1 MDINHTLSG
10 LVDTLSKQILEE
22 VSARVDANL
31 KSVIDQRLTA
41 LDIAAR
47 VDVAA
52 KSEAKVAAAQYQPDF
67 KAIDKQLEAA
77 AGAIITNITGTADKL
92 IKDAI
97 NSKIASIDFQN
108 VIVASTTKM
117 LADKLDTYNFPDKSI
132 SAGAID
138 FGTDPLSGDIIKGG
152 VIKDFSSTGIEDR
165 STGIQVTILDDYTV
179 IENQLLAQ
187 DFTVKGKVNLDG
199 DISLNG
205 SIAVDSPGFAKIVEE
220 SSAKIKADLNDE
232 FFADFGRLVFKQI
245 QDEGIDLSKVT
256 LNGEVILQDKRLAA
270 GITGSNLQELGVLKE
285 LQVSGESLIHN
296 TLFITG
302 RRVGVN
308 TLEPSSALTLWDDE
322 VEINIGKHKQGVAMI
337 GTTRTQAIMLTTN
350 GKNNLLLNPDGSIS
364 ASKIHM
370 GNMNFGTS
378 PAAPNFDAPK
388 GTVLFNENPSVGGP
402 MGWVSLGSARWANF
416 GIID

>member
-1 MDINHTLSG
+1 MDINQTLSG
-10 LVDTLSKQILEE
+10 LVDTLSKQILDE

-31 KSVIDQRLTA
+31 KSEIDKRLTD

-67 KAIDKQLEAA
+67 KSIDKQLEAA

-92 IKDAI
+92 VKDAI

-117 LADKLDTYNFPDKSI
+117 LADKLDTYNFPGRSI
-132 SAGAID
+132 PSTAIN
-138 FGTDPLSGDIIKGG
+138 FSSTLSGDIIQGG
-152 VIKDFSSTGIEDR
+152 VIKEFSSTGIEDK
-165 STGIQVTILDDYTV
+165 SSSIQVTILDDYTV
-179 IENQLLAQ
+179 VENQLLAK

-205 SIAVDSPGFAKIVEE
+205 TIAVDSPGFAKIIEE
-220 SSAKIKADLNDE
+220 SSAKLKEDLNDE

-256 LNGEVILQDKRLAA
+256 LNGEVILQDKRLAS
-270 GITGSNLQELGVLKE
+270 GIVGSNLQELGVLKE
-285 LQVSGESLIHN
+285 LQVSGESLLHN
-296 TLFITG
+296 TLFVTG
-302 RRVGVN
+302 RRVGIN

-337 GTTRTQAIMLTTN
+337 GTTRTQAIMLTAN
-350 GKNNLLLNPDGSIS
+350 GKNNLLLNPDGSIT

-378 PAAPNFDAPK
+378 PSAPTFDAPK

-402 MGWVSLGSARWANF
+402 LGWVSLGSARWANF